1 MSKRPYASDWILIND
16 DGVVYSKELDRYYY
30 RGNQYDERSARH
42 NGIIGLGATLRTL
55 IKENNDAR
63 KMYI

>member
-1 MSKRPYASDWILIND
+1 MSKRLYASDWQFID
-16 DGVVYSKELDRYYY
+16 DTDVEYSKDLDLYYY
-30 RGNQYDERSARH
+30 QGTRYDERSARH

-63 KMYI
+63 VDK